1 MRLSLKQ
8 FQIKYFLL
16 VIPFF
21 VLTIFIKSL
30 RWFYIIK
37 IQGIRL
43 SLFKSYLYYSAS
55 IFWGII
61 TPGRLGEAIKI
72 FYLKSHAVSAGKAAL
87 GVLIDRGMDLFF
99 LTVLSVAGIMV
110 ILNYFSYT
118 IFAMIILCMIFLLII
133 TYWNKSIIAN
143 KIIKFLLFVIPNKYK
158 DKVDLF
164 MNEAK
169 MDLLLFS
176 WPKWIIITILTVL
189 AWTCNIIPL
198 YILGKGL
205 EIMVHPSMLITA
217 IFLSFSISMLPI
229 SFNGVGTRDAF
240 LILYLGK
247 AGITEEKAILFSSM
261 FIYMGIVDIFSSY
274 ISYTLKDTRC

>member
-1 MRLSLKQ
+1 M
-8 FQIKYFLL
+8 
-16 VIPFF
+16 
-21 VLTIFIKSL
+21 
-30 RWFYIIK
+30 
-37 IQGIRL
+37 
-43 SLFKSYLYYSAS
+43 
-55 IFWGII
+55 
-61 TPGRLGEAIKI
+61 
-72 FYLKSHAVSAGKAAL
+72 SAGKAAL